1 MFCKT
6 LPSAPVSLILYQR
19 ISKGSKLDLASSC
32 LTKRNLCKEE
42 RLKKMHSHLTISNN
56 LSATKFQFGFLHS
69 RFHLLAHGVWWV
81 PIIHSHWNTH
91 VLFLNISAY
100 FLQIFIGWV
109 SISHGLY
116 FLYHRSLW
124 KLRSKSLHS
133 KHIQFISAES
143 EDIHNFRATQM

>member
-32 LTKRNLCKEE
+32 LTKRHLCKEE

-69 RFHLLAHGVWWV
+69 RFHVLANGESLSS
-81 PIIHSHWNTH
+81 IHIDTH
-91 VLFLNISAY
+91 VLFLYFSACQ
-100 FLQIFIGWV
+100 LQISIWWV
-109 SISHGLY
+109 SILY

-124 KLRSKSLHS
+124 NLRFKSLHS